1 MDQLLEIPNISRIM
15 IRLLLKIDRTNSIKS
30 EILPYAQ
37 GERSFD
43 DLLSHADKIE
53 EDDECALQIFETVMS
68 MIPSSVQSW
77 QYFKEAYGRLI
88 INSFEVSGDDEEKV
102 GWALYLGPS
111 ILGLYINN
119 RCCNLT
125 FRTMITLDHSCVPNA
140 EVDFQGKRIIVKSK
154 TNTTDVDLRKIYI
167 SYIDIGAPSDVRRRK
182 LKKFYH
188 FDCFCDRC
196 VGIKLSWVISEP
208 FNENLSDILL
218 QRKSIVEAIEANGKG
233 KDKVYFSS
241 MRCQKCTGRPV
252 QVIEERNGSVCS
264 FCNQVADA
272 DTVNE
277 YLEVK
282 EAVKKVLHME
292 QIPADAAPQCMELMT
307 GKQKVILNKI
317 CIGLKLIIE
326 LLP

>member
-1 MDQLLEIPNISRIM
+1 MLFLDHKDECSLMDQLVEIPNISRIM

-43 DLLSHADKIE
+43 DLLSHADKIG

-111 ILGLYINN
+111 ILGLYIN

-196 VGIKLSWVISEP
+196 VGIKLSWSSVNP
-208 FNENLSDILL
+208 
-218 QRKSIVEAIEANGKG
+218 
-233 KDKVYFSS
+233 S
-241 MRCQKCTGRPV
+241 MR
-252 QVIEERNGSVCS
+252 ISVTS
-264 FCNQVADA
+264 F
-272 DTVNE
+272 
-277 YLEVK
+277 YK
-282 EAVKKVLHME
+282 EKV
-292 QIPADAAPQCMELMT
+292 
-307 GKQKVILNKI
+307 
-317 CIGLKLIIE
+317 
-326 LLP
+326 